1 MSVKRWSHVASK
13 DGDFRT
19 LIILDPAEP
28 GYCEVVGEIIKPTHA
43 AKIASAV
50 NDYAALETR
59 VPKVEQENV
68 ALRAKVA
75 KLVAPISDEE
85 WASTKTWPKG
95 IWRDNLDTLIA
106 ARGRER
112 E

>member
-1 MSVKRWSHVASK
+1 MQDKLIEAAQEVEGPFIIVA
-13 DGDFRT
+13 
-19 LIILDPAEP
+19 E
-28 GYCEVVGEIIKPTHA
+28 
-43 AKIASAV
+43 
-50 NDYAALETR
+50 LET
-59 VPKVEQENV
+59 ENV

-106 ARGRER
+106 ARGREG

>member
-50 NDYAALETR
+50 NDYAAVEKLCQQQHEALEFINKR
-59 VPKVEQENV
+59 CAIYGP
-68 ALRAKVA
+68 ADAARAKIVA
-75 KLVAPISDEE
+75 VSDKF
-85 WASTKTWPKG
+85 AALFPKTGGAK
-95 IWRDNLDTLIA
+95 
-106 ARGRER
+106 
-112 E
+112 